1 MPESLATRRVIAA
14 FLLMSGFISVCANAL
29 DVPPP
34 DIVTLDN
41 RQWATV
47 TNGTDIK
54 WPDAET
60 YCADLSLGGHDDWR
74 LPTLVELEALYDPE
88 SSSGIREPISLGG
101 CCLWSSTSLED
112 RAAED
117 GDEIAGEPAM
127 YRWGYM
133 FDGGHFYYAVHIFED
148 GQALCTRDD

>member
-1 MPESLATRRVIAA
+1 MHELPAKRCLIATLLLAAGFAGTQATAA
-14 FLLMSGFISVCANAL
+14 ET
-29 DVPPP
+29 P
-34 DIVTLDN
+34 DRAVVTLDD
-41 RQWATV
+41 RQWASA
-47 TNGTDIK
+47 TNGPDIK
-54 WPDAET
+54 WPDADT

-74 LPTLVELEALYDPE
+74 LPTLVELEALHDPDRT
-88 SSSGIREPISLGG
+88 SGIREPISLEG

-117 GDEIAGEPAM
+117 GDEIAGEPGM

-133 FDGGHFYYAVHIFED
+133 FDGGLYYYAVHIFED